1 MQWRWALLWSLC
13 LAKQLSTKYG
23 HVLITKTFEYVIIQG
38 KRDFADVTK
47 LGSLN
52 EEIILDYPSSPI

>member
-13 LAKQLSTKYG
+13 LAKEFSTKYG
-23 HVLITKTFEYVIIQG
+23 HVLITKTFEHIILQG
-38 KRDFADVTK
+38 KRDFADGIK

-52 EEIILDYPSSPI
+52 EIIQVGPI

>member
-13 LAKQLSTKYG
+13 LAKQFSTKYG
-23 HVLITKTFEYVIIQG
+23 HVLITKTFEYIILQG
-38 KRDFADVTK
+38 KRDFAGIK

-52 EEIILDYPSSPI
+52 EKIIQVGLI